1 MVSLLFLVAL
11 NSAPVGDPALESKV
25 KEVLDEH
32 CTACHAEG
40 GDPTD
45 PSEFSLE
52 GDLSGLVGRTSNETQ
67 RLLIAPGDPD
77 GSYLMDK
84 LLGTPAMQEDLMPLG
99 DEPLSAE
106 ELQLMRDWIASIPG
120 GSAAAAPPAVTPSAS
135 APPAEPAPAPAAAA
149 MDPALEAAAKAVFDE
164 YCTTCHAEGGS
175 LDDPSEFPLE
185 GDLSILIGRKANESD
200 KLLIAPGDPDGSYLM
215 DKVLGTPAMQ
225 EELMPLGDD
234 PLPADK
240 LQALRDWIAAMP
252 TNDPAAAAT
261 TGPAAATAAASSSS
275 ASTAV
280 TPPKKKYKPFHG
292 EKHIVLPTTTTLGKK
307 TFQYR
312 IDHRFGRIGT
322 ERGAFGLDAGV
333 IMNMGIGYGIIDG
346 LDVGISRTNSRKAW
360 EFSAKYVPLRQEA
373 DQLLSLGVYASLD
386 ALRDFD
392 VENQFSGNFMILLSR
407 LWFERWATLFEISYH
422 TGTNKNGRVVLD
434 FGDGQGPVAVN
445 DDRGTLT
452 MGLGSQ
458 VWLGKRKRWSF
469 DAEYFLPIAGGG
481 DPDTFYVRG
490 GDADPDGTRIGS
502 WGLGAGYFTGKHFF
516 QLLFTNN
523 REIHPNLAAPGG
535 QSGNPFTTDDGVKED
550 NPLNEF
556 NFYFGFNLV
565 RQFTLG
571 KNAARWKKE
580 REAKKSGK
588 AGQ

>member
-1 MVSLLFLVAL
+1 MLAVPMVPLLFTVAL
-11 NSAPVGDPALESKV
+11 ASAPVGDAALEAKV
-25 KEVLDEH
+25 KDVFDEY

-40 GDPTD
+40 GDLND
-45 PSEFSLE
+45 PSEFPLE
-52 GDLSGLVGRTSNETQ
+52 GDLSVLVGRKSNESDK
-67 RLLIAPGDPD
+67 LLIAPGDPN

-84 LLGTPAMQEDLMPLG
+84 LLGSKAMKEDLMPLG
-99 DEPLSAE
+99 DDPLSADN
-106 ELQLMRDWIASIPG
+106 LKLVKDWIASIPG
-120 GSAAAAPPAVTPSAS
+120 EKAAAAAVPAPSAAVA
-135 APPAEPAPAPAAAA
+135 AP
-149 MDPALEAAAKAVFDE
+149 DPALEAKAQAVFDE

-185 GDLSILIGRKANESD
+185 GNLSVLIGRKSNESD

-215 DKVLGTPAMQ
+215 DKVLGTPAMK

-240 LQALRDWIAAMP
+240 LAALREWIAAMP
-252 TNDPAAAAT
+252 SGDGGGGAVVPPGGGDDDGGDIT
-261 TGPAAATAAASSSS
+261 T
-275 ASTAV
+275 
-280 TPPKKKYKPFHG
+280 PKKKYKPFHG

-333 IMNMGIGYGIIDG
+333 VMNMGIAYGIIDG
-346 LDVGISRTNSRKAW
+346 LDVGLSRTNSRKAW
-360 EFSAKYVPLRQEA
+360 ELNAKYVPLRQEE
-373 DQLLSLGVYASLD
+373 DQMLSIGIYGSVD

-392 VENQFSGNFMILLSR
+392 VENRFSGNFMLLVSR
-407 LWFERWATLFEISYH
+407 LWFERWATMFEVSYH
-422 TGTNKNGRVVLD
+422 TGTNKSSRVLID
-434 FGDGQGPVAVN
+434 FDDGEGPVPVE
-445 DDRGTLT
+445 DTRGTLT
-452 MGLGSQ
+452 MGLASQ

-469 DAEYFLPIAGGG
+469 DAEYFIPV
-481 DPDTFYVRG
+481 PDVGTPNLFYVRG
-490 GDADPDGTRIGS
+490 GDADTEGTKIGS
-502 WGLGAGYFTGKHFF
+502 WGLGAGYYTGKHFF

-535 QSGNPFTTDDGVKED
+535 QSGNPFTTDDGVKES
-550 NPLNEF
+550 NPFNEF

-565 RQFTLG
+565 RQFSLG

-580 REAKKSGK
+580 REAKKKGGSEASK
-588 AGQ
+588 

>member
-1 MVSLLFLVAL
+1 MLPLLLTLSIA
-11 NSAPVGDPALESKV
+11 NAPVGDPALEAKV
-25 KEVLDEH
+25 KGVFEEY

-40 GDPTD
+40 GDPND

-52 GDLSGLVGRTSNETQ
+52 GDLSGLVGRKSNESS
-67 RLLIAPGDPD
+67 RLLIAPGDPNS
-77 GSYLMDK
+77 SYLMDK
-84 LLGTPAMQEDLMPLG
+84 VLGTQAMQEDLMPLG
-99 DEPLSAE
+99 DDPLSAE
-106 ELQLMRDWIASIPG
+106 NLQLIRDWIASMPG
-120 GSAAAAPPAVTPSAS
+120 EEA
-135 APPAEPAPAPAAAA
+135 APAAAPA
-149 MDPALEAAAKAVFDE
+149 AVPAPSAPTAAPAAPAPDPALEANAKAVFDE

-185 GDLSILIGRKANESD
+185 GDLSILIGRKSNESD

-215 DKVLGTPAMQ
+215 DKVLGTPAMK

-234 PLPADK
+234 PVPADK
-240 LQALRDWIAAMP
+240 LQALRDWISAMP
-252 TNDPAAAAT
+252 TAEAAAPAATVPGQPAAA
-261 TGPAAATAAASSSS
+261 PSEPI
-275 ASTAV
+275 

-292 EKHIVLPTTTTLGKK
+292 EKHIVLPTTTTLGEK

-322 ERGAFGLDAGV
+322 ERGAFGLDSGV
-333 IMNMGIGYGIIDG
+333 IMNMGIAYGIIDG
-346 LDVGISRTNSRKAW
+346 LDVGLARTNSRKAW

-373 DQLLSLGVYASLD
+373 EFPVSLGLYASLD

-392 VENQFSGNFMILLSR
+392 VENRFSGNFMLLLSR
-407 LWFERWATLFEISYH
+407 LWFERWATMFEVSYH
-422 TGTNKNGRVVLD
+422 TGTNKSTRVLLD
-434 FGDGQGPVAVN
+434 FDDGAGPVPVE
-445 DDRGTLT
+445 DTRGTLT
-452 MGLGSQ
+452 MGLASQ

-469 DAEYFLPIAGGG
+469 DAEYFLPIPDGGA
-481 DPDTFYVRG
+481 PNTFYTRG

-502 WGLGAGYFTGKHFF
+502 WGLGAGYYTGKHFF

-523 REIHPNLAAPGG
+523 REIHLNLAAPGG

-580 REAKKSGK
+580 RQAKKSGK
-588 AGQ
+588 AAQ